1 MKKLYKYYLIVFFP
15 IFSSGQISTFHS
27 GFNDIFFKTDSRP
40 WLKFYNTDSDT
51 LVAPNTDTIQY
62 FSLDSKLFSIGS
74 ANKSDYACTYLF
86 SASLFSNFKNKITFT
101 SHFDYLAGNHNK
113 LIKEFQ
119 DSLFIFPGFGREKSR
134 LQYNL
139 KYFVNKFIT
148 VDFGKGK
155 HFIGNGYRSLM
166 LSAEHSP
173 YPYLKLSTEFGRVK
187 YYNLYTTF
195 LDIQDPNQNRKKH
208 SSIHFLDFSLTENI
222 NIGIF
227 EGVLWQAKNENY
239 NRGYDLEYLNPII
252 FYRPVEFSK
261 HSPDNVL
268 IGGNFNAKIKT
279 TTFYGQV
286 LLDDLNI
293 SRQKDR
299 DEGYSEGFFQNKF
312 AYQLG
317 LKSSFKKINLLLE
330 YNQAQPYTYAHK
342 EPMQS
347 YTHFNQALAH
357 PLGANFKELL
367 MLANYSKQKWKF
379 SIKLTHAKVGLD
391 SLYSHYGQNIFVSDF
406 EAQGVGSQYSYGNF
420 NGQGVST
427 IINTLHT
434 EILYSFKWFDL
445 FGSVFYKNKKSDL
458 LDQTLLWYSVGIRTF
473 PFSTFKDY

>member
-1 MKKLYKYYLIVFFP
+1 MKTLYKFYLILLFP
-15 IFSSGQISTFHS
+15 ICVNGQVSTFQS
-27 GFNDIFFKTDSRP
+27 SFNKPFFASFSDLISRCD
-40 WLKFYNTDSDT
+40 YDT
-51 LVAPNTDTIQY
+51 AQR
-62 FSLDSKLFSIGS
+62 FSLGPRFFSIGS
-74 ANKSDYACTYLF
+74 ANKSDYASTYLF
-86 SASLFSNFKNKITFT
+86 GGSLIANVKNKITFT
-101 SHFDYLAGNHNK
+101 SHFDYLTGNHNA
-113 LIKEFQ
+113 LINEYQ
-119 DSLFIFPGFGREKSR
+119 DSLLVFPGFGREKSR

-139 KYFVNKFIT
+139 KYYVNKFIT
-148 VDFGKGK
+148 IDFGKGK
-155 HFIGNGYRSLM
+155 HFIGNGYRSLL

-173 YPYLKLSTEFGRVK
+173 YPYLKLTTEFGRVR

-195 LDIQDPNQNRKKH
+195 LDLKDPNQNRKKH

-227 EGVLWQAKNENY
+227 EGVLWQAKDVSY
-239 NRGYDLEYLNPII
+239 NRGYDVEYLNPII

-268 IGGNFNAKIKT
+268 MGASFNAKRNT

-299 DEGYSEGFFQNKF
+299 DAEYSGGFFQNKF

-317 LKSSFKKINLLLE
+317 LKSSLKEVKVLLE

-357 PLGANFKELL
+357 PLGANFNELVAL
-367 MLANYSKQKWKF
+367 VNYTKDKWKF
-379 SIKLTHAKVGLD
+379 SVKLTYAKLGLD
-391 SLYSHYGQNIFVSDF
+391 SLDTHYGQNIFVSDF
-406 EAQGVGSQYSYGNF
+406 DAERDGSSHSYGNF
-420 NGQGVST
+420 NGQGVAT
-427 IINTLHT
+427 QINTLYN
-434 EILYSFKWFDL
+434 EISYSFKWFDV
-445 FGSVFYKNKKSDL
+445 FGSFFYKNKKSDL
-458 LDQTLLWYSVGIRTF
+458 SDQTSLWYSIGIRTF
-473 PFSTFKDY
+473 PFSTFQDY

>member
-1 MKKLYKYYLIVFFP
+1 MKTLYKFCLILFFP
-15 IFSSGQISTFHS
+15 ISASAQINTFYSVENHS
-27 GFNDIFFKTDSRP
+27 LFNDYSDS
-40 WLKFYNTDSDT
+40 LISFDSDT
-51 LVAPNTDTIQY
+51 TQH
-62 FSLDSKLFSIGS
+62 FSIDSRLFSIGS
-74 ANKSDYACTYLF
+74 ASKSDFASTYLVGATLSANIRNKFTF
-86 SASLFSNFKNKITFT
+86 S
-101 SHFDYLAGNHNK
+101 SHFDYLSGNHNS
-113 LIKEFQ
+113 LINEYQ
-119 DSLFIFPGFGREKSR
+119 DSLLVFPGFGREKSR

-139 KYFVNKFIT
+139 KYYFNKFIT

-173 YPYLKLSTEFGRVK
+173 YPYLKLTTEFGRVR

-227 EGVLWQAKNENY
+227 ESVLWQSKDENY
-239 NRGYDLEYLNPII
+239 NRGYDVEYLNPII

-268 IGGNFNAKIKT
+268 IGVNFNAELKIIT
-279 TTFYGQV
+279 LYGQV

-299 DEGYSEGFFQNKF
+299 DEDYGGGFFQNKF

-317 LKSSFKKINLLLE
+317 LKSSFKEVNVLLE

-347 YTHFNQALAH
+347 YTHSNQALAH
-357 PLGANFKELL
+357 PLGANFKELVAL
-367 MLANYSKQKWKF
+367 VKYNKEKWKF
-379 SIKLTHAKVGLD
+379 SIKLTHASVGLD
-391 SLYSHYGQNIFVSDF
+391 SLNTHYGQNIFASDF
-406 EAQGVGSQYSYGNF
+406 DAQGVGGQYSYGNF
-420 NGQGVST
+420 NGQGVAT
-427 IINTLHT
+427 QINTLHT
-434 EILYSFKWFDL
+434 EAAYSFKWFDV

-458 LDQTLLWYSVGIRTF
+458 LDQTSIWYSVGIRTF
-473 PFSTFKDY
+473 PFSTFQDY